1 MDLKKAEK
9 NLTELLNKNMGLEF
23 NYKTESGLL
32 VAACDISLYER
43 EKPIACTIWVF
54 EGGSVLFSFLLDKVP
69 YTALTLDTIS
79 KFNTEV
85 AFFKATLGSGMIN
98 VLHEAYFVDDKGLSD
113 YVKGILGILVSN
125 DVKKNM
131 ENLFFL
137 CDSAEG
143 VQS

>member
-1 MDLKKAEK
+1 MIPLFQ
-9 NLTELLNKNMGLEF
+9 LPL
-23 NYKTESGLL
+23 
-32 VAACDISLYER
+32 
-43 EKPIACTIWVF
+43 
-54 EGGSVLFSFLLDKVP
+54 LFSFLLDKVP

-85 AFFKATLGSGMIN
+85 AFFKATIGSGMIN

-125 DVKKNM
+125 DVKKYM